1 MDLSDYTKRSQKAA
15 YSAPGA
21 RQKKCMQCGKV
32 LENDG
37 SHLYFQHFCSQ
48 LCKEKYME
56 L

>member
-1 MDLSDYTKRSQKAA
+1 MDIGDYTRRSQNV
-15 YSAPGA
+15 SQTMTGV
-21 RQKKCMQCGKV
+21 RQKKCMQCSKV

>member
-1 MDLSDYTKRSQKAA
+1 MDISSYTHRSQKAGLSGA
-15 YSAPGA
+15 AP
-21 RQKKCMQCGKV
+21 RQRKCMQCGKV